1 MRFPVLA
8 VLLLCAV
15 ASAEDKSAKKLI
27 EFGWDEP
34 DPAFMRGNIREMEK
48 SPFDGTVFHVMYTRP
63 NGGEA
68 NFTWECWGTRA
79 FTDAELATAVEDLKS
94 TDFRRFTHNF
104 LRFNTT
110 PAKLDWFDDHSAVVN
125 NARLAARV
133 AREGKAK
140 GILFDIEQYEGQL
153 FNYRKQR
160 DAKTKSW
167 DVYAA
172 QVRLRGRE
180 VMTAFQEGY
189 PDLTVFLTF
198 GYSLPWRQSK
208 ERKDGLPDADYGL
221 LSPFVDGLFD
231 AARGKTVIVD
241 GHELSYSY
249 RSPERF
255 DKADKAMREDVLAIA
270 ADAGQYRR
278 HRSIGFGIWMDN
290 DHHRMGWHVDD
301 FTENY
306 FLPDQLEQSVAR
318 AWRLADEY
326 VWIYTEKPRWWGKNG
341 KELLPSAYENAVRRG
356 RGLPPLE

>member
-1 MRFPVLA
+1 MR
-8 VLLLCAV
+8 CASVPFLVV
-15 ASAEDKSAKKLI
+15 AIFSSLSSAQEPKTKKLI

-34 DPAFMRGNIREMEK
+34 DPAFMRANVRAMEK

-68 NFTWECWGTRA
+68 QFMWEGWGARA
-79 FTDAELATAVEDLKS
+79 FNESEFAKAVEDLKA
-94 TDFRRFTHNF
+94 TDFKRFTHNF

-110 PAKLDWFDDHSAVVN
+110 PGKLDWFDDHAAVIN
-125 NARLAARV
+125 NARLAAKV
-133 AREGKAK
+133 AREGKAR

-167 DVYAA
+167 DNYAA
-172 QVRLRGRE
+172 QARLRGRE

-198 GYSLPWRQSK
+198 GYCLPWRQAK
-208 ERKDGLPDADYGL
+208 ERKEGLPDADYGL
-221 LSPFVDGLFD
+221 LAPFVDGLFD
-231 AARGKTVIVD
+231 AAKGKAVIVD

-270 ADAGQYRR
+270 ADADQYRK

-290 DHHRMGWHVDD
+290 NHHRVGG
-301 FTENY
+301 TSTTSPRITSCPN
-306 FLPDQLEQSVAR
+306 S
-318 AWRLADEY
+318 WR
-326 VWIYTEKPRWWGKNG
+326 P
-341 KELLPSAYENAVRRG
+341 PSRG
-356 RGLPPLE
+356 RGRWRTSTSGSTRRSRAGGAITARSCCPRRTRRPSAGAGG